1 MKKYRNF
8 LAAPVILVV
17 GVLISQVLS
26 SQKQPMRRHPGNG
39 GAKPPR
45 TFVVKNMNIDVP
57 IFLTG
62 PLSAYNKAEIFAE
75 VTGVL
80 MDTPKRL
87 KAGFTYKKGE
97 LLAHI
102 DDRVYRNNVLSQKSG
117 LLNQMTQL
125 IPDLS
130 IDYPA
135 SVAAWKAYLAAFDL
149 NRPMA
154 PLPEAASETE
164 RYYIAS
170 RNLYTQYYAVK
181 SMEET
186 LAKYRLKAPFE
197 GMVSQATLNP
207 GTLIRAGS
215 QVASFIGSGRY
226 EMEAFAAPHLLNR
239 LKVGQSAVLHSEDMD
254 GAFHARITRINTV
267 LDASQTVRVYL
278 ETTSPGLRDGLYLS
292 AEIETAPIEAVVR
305 LPKSLLEKGDR
316 VYVVDRGVLT
326 LKSVQIMGED
336 GDTVVARGLN
346 DGQIVLAEKLAGAHE
361 GMVLPQPAQA
371 RPKAEKQGAGR

>member
-1 MKKYRNF
+1 MKKYKNL
-8 LAAPVILVV
+8 LAAPVILIV

-26 SQKQPMRRHPGNG
+26 NQKEPMRRRPGSG
-39 GAKPPR
+39 GAKAAR
-45 TFVVKNMNIDVP
+45 TFVVKNVDIDVP
-57 IFLTG
+57 ISLTG
-62 PLSAYNKAEIFAE
+62 PLSAYNKAEIYAE
-75 VTGVL
+75 VSGVL
-80 MDTPKRL
+80 LETPKRL
-87 KAGFTYKKGE
+87 KAGLAYQKGE

-149 NRPMA
+149 NQPMA
-154 PLPEAASETE
+154 PLPQAASETE

-186 LAKYRLKAPFE
+186 LAKYRLKAPFD
-197 GMVSQATLNP
+197 GVVSQATLNP
-207 GTLIRAGS
+207 GTLIRSGS

-226 EMEAFAAPHLLNR
+226 EMEAFAAPHLLDR
-239 LKVGQSAVLHSEDMD
+239 LKVGQKALLRSEDM
-254 GAFHARITRINTV
+254 GGTFPARIARINTV

-278 ETTSPGLRDGLYLS
+278 ETTSAGLRDGLYLS
-292 AEIETAPIEAVVR
+292 AEIETAPIEQVVR
-305 LPKSLLEKGDR
+305 LPKSLLEKGDK

-326 LKSVQIMGED
+326 LKSVQVMGED
-336 GDTVVARGLN
+336 GDTVVARGLT
-346 DGQIVLAEKLAGAHE
+346 DGQVVLAEKLAGAHE

-371 RPKAEKQGAGR
+371 SPQGKKQGAGR